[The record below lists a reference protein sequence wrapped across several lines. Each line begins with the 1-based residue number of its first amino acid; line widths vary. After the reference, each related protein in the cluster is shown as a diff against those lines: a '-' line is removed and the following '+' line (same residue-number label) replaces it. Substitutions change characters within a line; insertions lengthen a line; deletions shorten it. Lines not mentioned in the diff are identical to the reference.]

1 MSIETLNEFNQL
13 FMMFKT
19 PKRFNQQK
27 NSITFLNLFVR
38 FENIFLDLFEWKGLP
53 ETCDI
58 EYLEK
63 SLFWTG
69 RGIICNDKDYGWL
82 SLRANESMNRNIYN
96 RALRWRA
103 IGYNGYNKEYKLDN
117 LGLWGDDAVLVRNNK
132 LRYPTAMAIMEYIF
146 DIADVKRAMMT
157 NVNATKTPT
166 IMYGEEREMKTLKN
180 AYKQLSD
187 NEPVIFLDNE
197 MKGAFDIKDNTKT
210 YVADKL
216 IALKHDL
223 LSELLSL
230 YGIKYVNTEK
240 KERLI
245 TDEANCTD
253 MFMDISVKTMLETRQ
268 EACRNLSKL
277 LGREV
282 TCALKYDYKDYETKI
297 SEAFNSDDKE
307 ENDNE

>member
-1 MSIETLNEFNQL
+1 MSIETLNEFNSL
-13 FMMFKT
+13 WMLFKT
-19 PKRFNQQK
+19 PKRFNQYK

-53 ETCDI
+53 ETCDV

-69 RGIICNDKDYGWL
+69 RGIFVNDKDYGWL
-82 SLRANESMNRNIYN
+82 SLRANESVNRNIYN

-103 IGYNGYNKEYKLDN
+103 LGFNGYNKEYKLDN
-117 LGLWGDDAVLVRNNK
+117 LGLWGEDAVLVRNNK
-132 LRYPTAMAIMEYIF
+132 LRYPTAMAILEYIF
-146 DIADVKRAMMT
+146 DIADVKRAMMV
-157 NVNATKTPT
+157 NVNSTKTPT
-166 IMYGEEREMKTLKN
+166 IMYGEEREIKTLKN
-180 AYKQLSD
+180 AFKQASE
-187 NEPVIFLDNE
+187 NESVIYLDSE
-197 MKGAFDIKDNTKT
+197 MKGAFDIKNDTKA
-210 YVADKL
+210 YFADKL
-216 IALKHDL
+216 IALKHDI

-268 EACRNLSKL
+268 EACKYLSNL
-277 LGREV
+277 LGTEV
-282 TCALKYDYKDYETKI
+282 TCELKYDYKKYEEKI
-297 SEAFNSDDKE
+297 EDAIETE
-307 ENDNE
+307 EVTE

>member
-1 MSIETLNEFNQL
+1 MINELNNLLTTYKSPKNFN
-13 FMMFKT
+13 KY
-19 PKRFNQQK
+19 K
-27 NSITFLNLFVR
+27 NSQTFLNLFVR

-63 SLFWTG
+63 ALFWTG

-82 SLRANESMNRNIYN
+82 SLRANESVNRNIYN

-103 IGYNGYNKEYKLDN
+103 IGFNGYNKEYVLDN
-117 LGLWGDDAVLVRNNK
+117 LGLAGKDAVLVRNNK
-132 LRYPTAMAIMEYIF
+132 LRYPTAILIMEYIM

-157 NVNATKTPT
+157 NVNSTKTPT
-166 IMYGEEREMKTLKN
+166 VMYGSERDVKTLKN
-180 AYKQLSD
+180 AFNKLSD
-187 NEPVIFLDNE
+187 NESVIFLDTE
-197 MKGAFDIKDNTKT
+197 MRDTFDIKDNTKA

-268 EACRNLSKL
+268 EACKYLSEI
-277 LGREV
+277 LGTKV
-282 TCALKYDYKDYETKI
+282 TCELKYNYKNYEDI
-297 SEAFNSDDKE
+297 PMEEDD
-307 ENDNE
+307 NDNEQPQ